1 MKDKWKKYWDF
12 ATERA
17 VKTVAQVALAGMVA
31 GSGILDVDWLQIAS
45 VSILAGIMS
54 LLTSVLTYD
63 KAPAA
68 FDKHGNPTLRTE

>member
-1 MKDKWKKYWDF
+1 MDKWKKYWSF

-17 VKTVAQVALAGMVA
+17 VKTCAQVALAGMLA

-45 VSILAGIMS
+45 VSLLAGIMS

-63 KAPAA
+63 KEA
-68 FDKHGNPTLRTE
+68 

>member
-31 GSGILDVDWLQIAS
+31 GAGILDVDWLQIAS
-45 VSILAGIMS
+45 VSLLAGIMS

-63 KAPAA
+63 KKA
-68 FDKHGNPTLRTE
+68 

>member
-31 GSGILDVDWLQIAS
+31 GAGILDVDWLQIVS
-45 VSILAGIMS
+45 VSLLAGIMS

-63 KAPAA
+63 KEA
-68 FDKHGNPTLRTE
+68 

>member
-1 MKDKWKKYWDF
+1 MDKWKKYWSF

-17 VKTVAQVALAGMVA
+17 VKTCAQVALAGMLA

-45 VSILAGIMS
+45 VSLLAGIMS

-63 KAPAA
+63 KA
-68 FDKHGNPTLRTE
+68 DLS

>member
-1 MKDKWKKYWDF
+1 MDKWKKYWAF

-17 VKTVAQVALAGMVA
+17 VKTVAQVALAGMLA

-45 VSILAGIMS
+45 VSLLAGLMS

-63 KAPAA
+63 KAPADGA
-68 FDKHGNPTLRTE
+68 

>member
-31 GSGILDVDWLQIAS
+31 GAGILDVDWLQIAS
-45 VSILAGIMS
+45 VSLLAGIMS

-63 KAPAA
+63 KEA
-68 FDKHGNPTLRTE
+68 